1 MAAIAL
7 MVALPAVSAASGS
20 SCAALVGQRIAGMS
34 IQTARMEH
42 GASWIPPGPPGSPTR
57 HAHMKSPRGFCRIGG
72 VIEGT
77 IRLEVWLPAPDLW
90 NGRLLGA
97 GVGGSAGTLNYSG
110 LADGV
115 DRGFAAA
122 STDAG
127 HTLAEKDWMLDV
139 RAARNYAD
147 RGVHLMTVAAK
158 AVIERFYGRAA
169 GYAYFEG
176 CSGGGREAMKE
187 MEEYPKDYNG
197 VLAGAPGVN
206 MPLLSVRHMLVGLW
220 QQDAPEKL
228 TAADWQLM
236 TDRVVAAC
244 DALDGVKDG
253 VLEDPRRCQVPW
265 HSLLCRSGQ
274 SSGCLT
280 DSKLTL
286 MEKISRP
293 IVSTRGMV
301 IDEGLLPGATA
312 RPGPPPPLLMQLF
325 GQGVH
330 HDPHWDAHA
339 FDPDHDLAAVYRQYP
354 HSRADDTDLQPFK
367 NAGGKAI
374 LYQGWMDPSVLPM
387 STVKYYEAVTQR
399 MGGSTVTDRFV
410 RLFMVPGMLHCKG
423 GSGCDRFGAEAG
435 RVQDDARHD
444 ALRALIRWVE
454 RGEAPDEL
462 IASRVEGARVVR
474 TRLLCPYPQE
484 ERYRGMGSTDSASNF
499 YCAAPAAS

>member
-1 MAAIAL
+1 MK
-7 MVALPAVSAASGS
+7 
-20 SCAALVGQRIAGMS
+20 
-34 IQTARMEH
+34 IQTAQWTH
-42 GASWIPPGPPGSPTR
+42 GAKWTLSGPPGSP
-57 HAHMKSPRGFCRIGG
+57 AGYGHMHSARGYCRVGG
-72 VIEGT
+72 LIEGT
-77 IRLEVWLPAPDLW
+77 IRFEVWLPAPDRW
-90 NGRLLGA
+90 NGRLLGT

-115 DRGFAAA
+115 DRGFATA
-122 STDAG
+122 STDTG
-127 HTLAEKDWMLDV
+127 HTLAEKDWMLHS

-147 RGVHLMTVAAK
+147 RGVHLMTLAAK
-158 AVIERFYGRAA
+158 AVIERFYGHAA

-220 QQDAPEKL
+220 QQHASDKL
-228 TAADWQLM
+228 TAADWQLV
-236 TDRVVAAC
+236 TDRVVATC
-244 DALDGVKDG
+244 DTLDGVKDG

-265 HSLLCRSGQ
+265 KSLLCGPGQ

-280 DSKLTL
+280 ASKLAL
-286 MEKISRP
+286 MEKISGP
-293 IVSTRGMV
+293 IVSARGMV
-301 IDEGLLPGATA
+301 VDEGLLPGATA

-330 HDPHWDAHA
+330 HDLHWNANA
-339 FDPDHDLAAVYRQYP
+339 FDPDRDLAAVYRRYP
-354 HSRADDTDLQPFK
+354 HFRADDTDLQPFK
-367 NAGGKAI
+367 DAGGKAI

-399 MGGSTVTDRFV
+399 MGGSPATDRFV

-423 GSGCDRFGAEAG
+423 GSGCDRFGGEAG

-454 RGEAPDEL
+454 RGKPPNEL
-462 IASRVEGARVVR
+462 VASRMKGSRVVR

-484 ERYRGMGSTDSASNF
+484 ERYRDSGSTNSAGDF
-499 YCAAPAAS
+499 YCAPPAE